1 MSGDDDAKIKPL
13 YVYPCYKDLVYK
25 KSFISH

>member
-1 MSGDDDAKIKPL
+1 MIGDDDDKIKPL
-13 YVYPCYKDLVYK
+13 YVYPCSKDLIYK